1 METQN
6 TPRKSKKG
14 PIGVSYQKDK
24 KLRERI
30 VKKRLEGLKLKV
42 EKLTVVTGEACQAV
56 TS

>member
-14 PIGVSYQKDK
+14 PIGVSYPKDK

-30 VKKRLEGLKLKV
+30 VKKRVEGLKLKV
-42 EKLTVVTGEACQAV
+42 EKLTVVIGEACQAV